1 MKNFQDLVQEALKKV
16 PEVDIYQLKDKIE
29 SNKQIKLIDI
39 REDREWVSGRIPS
52 AFHIGRGVLEKGI
65 FEVAN
70 SDDEI
75 ILILSNMVKQRKQS
89 IIQYEEGGRIEL
101 AEREREE
108 IKIIQEFLPNQ
119 LTNEEIQT
127 EISKIID
134 AEEQLSIKDMGK
146 IMGELKNK
154 FSGRMDFGKASEIVK
169 ALLK

>member
-1 MKNFQDLVQEALKKV
+1 MRSELDDNLKEAIISQEKQRIATLRLINAAIKDR
-16 PEVDIYQLKDKIE
+16 DIAVRSE
-29 SNKQIKLIDI
+29 ENT
-39 REDREWVSGRIPS
+39 E
-52 AFHIGRGVLEKGI
+52 GV
-65 FEVAN
+65 

-119 LTNEEIQT
+119 LTDKEIHI

-134 AEEQLSIKDMGK
+134 AHEQLTIKDMGK
-146 IMGELKNK
+146 IMGHLKEK
-154 FSGRMDFGKASEIVK
+154 FNGRMDFGKASGIVK

>member
-1 MKNFQDLVQEALKKV
+1 MRSELDENLKEAIKSQEKQRVATLRLINAAIKDR
-16 PEVDIYQLKDKIE
+16 DIAVRSE
-29 SNKQIKLIDI
+29 ENT
-39 REDREWVSGRIPS
+39 E
-52 AFHIGRGVLEKGI
+52 GV
-65 FEVAN
+65 

-89 IIQYEEGGRIEL
+89 IVQYEEGGRIEL

-119 LTNEEIQT
+119 LTNDEIQA

-134 AEEQLSIKDMGK
+134 AEDQLSIKDMGK
-146 IMGELKNK
+146 IMGELKDK

>member
-1 MKNFQDLVQEALKKV
+1 MRSVLNANLKEAIKSQEKQRVATLRLINAAIKDR
-16 PEVDIYQLKDKIE
+16 DIAVRSE
-29 SNKQIKLIDI
+29 ENT
-39 REDREWVSGRIPS
+39 EGVSD
-52 AFHIGRGVLEKGI
+52 A
-65 FEVAN
+65 
-70 SDDEI
+70 EI

-108 IKIIQEFLPNQ
+108 IKIIQEFLPKQ
-119 LTNEEIQT
+119 LTDEEIHI

-134 AEEQLSIKDMGK
+134 SHEQLTIKDMGK

-154 FSGRMDFGKASEIVK
+154 FSGRMDFGKASGIVK

>member
-1 MKNFQDLVQEALKKV
+1 MREILDKS
-16 PEVDIYQLKDKIE
+16 LKDAMKARDSQKI
-29 SNKQIKLIDI
+29 STIRLINAAIKDRDI
-39 REDREWVSGRIPS
+39 AVRSEENTE
-52 AFHIGRGVLEKGI
+52 GV
-65 FEVAN
+65 

-89 IIQYEEGGRIEL
+89 IVQYEEGGRIEL

-119 LTNEEIQT
+119 LTNDEIQA

-134 AEEQLSIKDMGK
+134 AEDQLSIKDMGK

>member
-1 MKNFQDLVQEALKKV
+1 MRSELDENLKEAIKSQEKQRVATLRLINAAIKDR
-16 PEVDIYQLKDKIE
+16 DIAVRSE
-29 SNKQIKLIDI
+29 ENT
-39 REDREWVSGRIPS
+39 E
-52 AFHIGRGVLEKGI
+52 GV
-65 FEVAN
+65 

-89 IIQYEEGGRIEL
+89 IIQYEEGGRVEL

-119 LTNEEIQT
+119 LTNEEIQA

-134 AEEQLSIKDMGK
+134 AEDQLTIKDMGK

>member
-1 MKNFQDLVQEALKKV
+1 MRSELDENLKEAIKSQEKQRVATLRLINAAIKDR
-16 PEVDIYQLKDKIE
+16 DIAVRSE
-29 SNKQIKLIDI
+29 ENT
-39 REDREWVSGRIPS
+39 E
-52 AFHIGRGVLEKGI
+52 GV
-65 FEVAN
+65 

-108 IKIIQEFLPNQ
+108 IKIIKEFLPNQ
-119 LTNEEIQT
+119 LTNEEIQA

-134 AEEQLSIKDMGK
+134 SEDQLTIKDMGK

>member
-1 MKNFQDLVQEALKKV
+1 MRSELDENLKEAIKSQEKQRVATLRLINAAIKDR
-16 PEVDIYQLKDKIE
+16 DIAVRSE
-29 SNKQIKLIDI
+29 ENT
-39 REDREWVSGRIPS
+39 E
-52 AFHIGRGVLEKGI
+52 GV
-65 FEVAN
+65 

-119 LTNEEIQT
+119 LTNEEIKT
-127 EISKIID
+127 EISRIID
-134 AEEQLSIKDMGK
+134 AEDQLTIKDMGK
-146 IMGELKNK
+146 IMGKLKNR

>member
-1 MKNFQDLVQEALKKV
+1 MRSELDENLKEAIKSQEKQRVATLRLINAAIKDR
-16 PEVDIYQLKDKIE
+16 DIAVRSE
-29 SNKQIKLIDI
+29 ENT
-39 REDREWVSGRIPS
+39 E
-52 AFHIGRGVLEKGI
+52 GV
-65 FEVAN
+65 

-119 LTNEEIQT
+119 LTNEEIQA

-134 AEEQLSIKDMGK
+134 AEDQLSIKDMGK

>member
-1 MKNFQDLVQEALKKV
+1 MRSELDDNLKEAIKSQEKQRIATLRLINAAIKDR
-16 PEVDIYQLKDKIE
+16 DIAVRSE
-29 SNKQIKLIDI
+29 ENT
-39 REDREWVSGRIPS
+39 E
-52 AFHIGRGVLEKGI
+52 GV
-65 FEVAN
+65 

-119 LTNEEIQT
+119 LTNEEIEF

-134 AEEQLSIKDMGK
+134 AEDQLSIKDMGK
-146 IMGELKNK
+146 IMGELKNR